1 MTPDFPF
8 SPFYTHSRK
17 GRRSRGGKGGE
28 TRRLRNDSE
37 FCAPRT
43 RAQRAQENS
52 CCRSLYCLAP
62 PPRRLGASNCPFP
75 PNPSPHPRPSRV
87 LAGRPFSSP
96 AVSQP
101 RRDGTLRLRGL
112 ALGLLQ
118 NLRYG
123 GGNRRD
129 PFLPQEATARCSPCL
144 IAGGGARYP
153 PPSSGEKPYLNGNP
167 KCIIK
172 CPQRARGLLV
182 KRSCIS
188 LKTRHRSSP

>member
-75 PNPSPHPRPSRV
+75 PTPAPIRALVGSWRAGRFPAPLSVSPDGTGPFACAASPWGCFKTSVMVGATGGTPSSPRRQLHAAVPALLRGGGRVTRPRPAEKSR
-87 LAGRPFSSP
+87 
-96 AVSQP
+96 
-101 RRDGTLRLRGL
+101 T
-112 ALGLLQ
+112 
-118 NLRYG
+118 
-123 GGNRRD
+123 
-129 PFLPQEATARCSPCL
+129 
-144 IAGGGARYP
+144 
-153 PPSSGEKPYLNGNP
+153 
-167 KCIIK
+167 
-172 CPQRARGLLV
+172 
-182 KRSCIS
+182 
-188 LKTRHRSSP
+188 